1 MERLGLSGRIIS
13 ALNRAEIHDLEALIA
28 HDQAALARVPG
39 IGRAKLHELKQA
51 MLDHFGSDAAPGDY
65 QIIRQALIGRHQEAI
80 AQLKYRRHEINQQIS
95 THNRSIKSLQES
107 SIESPRSASAQ

>member
-13 ALNRAEIHDLEALIA
+13 ALNRAEIHDLEALFA

-39 IGRAKLHELKQA
+39 IGRAKLHELKRA
-51 MLDHFGSDAAPGDY
+51 MLDHFGSDRAPQDP

-80 AQLKYRRHEINQQIS
+80 AQLKYRRREINQQIS
-95 THNRSIKSLQES
+95 IHNRSIKGLQES
-107 SIESPRSASAQ
+107 SIERLRSASAQ